1 MSKIRIFSKEKDFG
15 LNRQITIADED
26 FDYLFKVMRS
36 KVDDQIYLFNDV
48 DGEWL
53 AKIILVSKKSCL
65 VEIIAKQRD
74 YYRCPNISLAF
85 APVKNVRID
94 FIASKATELGVRKF
108 IPIITKH
115 SVVDKINYQRF
126 EANIKEA
133 ARQCQ
138 RVDIAEIL
146 PIRKLHNFLVSEE
159 IKDKILILCDESGF
173 GSKASEILT
182 KVKSVIRD
190 NQEIILL
197 IGPEGGFSEEEFVM
211 MRGLSNLYSLSLGP
225 RILRADTACISG
237 LTLVQEFLGDF

>member
-1 MSKIRIFSKEKDFG
+1 MSKIRIFSTEKNFD
-15 LNRQITIADED
+15 LNRQITITGED

-36 KVDDQIYLFNDV
+36 KIGDQIYLFNDF

-53 AKIILVSKKSCL
+53 AKIILINKKSGL
-65 VEIIAKQRD
+65 LELISKQRD

-108 IPIITKH
+108 IPIITKR

-146 PIRKLHNFLVSEE
+146 PIKKLPNFLTSAE

-173 GSKASEILT
+173 GNKASEILP
-182 KVKSVIRD
+182 KIKSVIKD
-190 NQEIILL
+190 DQEIILL
-197 IGPEGGFSEEEFVM
+197 IGPEGGFAEEEFLM
-211 MRGLSNLYSLSLGP
+211 MRALINLYSLNLGP
-225 RILRADTACISG
+225 RILRADTACIAG
-237 LTLVQEFLGDF
+237 LTLLQEFLGDF